1 MAHLDLPHLGTT
13 ESKLNKNMN
22 INKCKSS
29 DMLGVYGDRFYTAR
43 EAYLVAYRSDAARR

>member
-29 DMLGVYGDRFYTAR
+29 DMLGVYGDRLLLQYKI
-43 EAYLVAYRSDAARR
+43 YLVAYRSDAAGR